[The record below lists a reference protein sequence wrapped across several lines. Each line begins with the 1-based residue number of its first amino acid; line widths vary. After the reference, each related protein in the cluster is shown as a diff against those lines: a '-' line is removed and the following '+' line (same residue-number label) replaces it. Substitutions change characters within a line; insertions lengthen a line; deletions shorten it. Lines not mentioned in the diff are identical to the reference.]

1 MKIHKLWAEN
11 VKSITKRLSLDLDAT
26 GLNVVT
32 APNES
37 GKTTLAQVLNY
48 LFQYKSTANS
58 QDIKDLKPYGKDVGP
73 LMGAEIEVNGQ
84 IYRIEKQWL
93 KDKKTEVELISPE
106 KRALSGN
113 DADKVIDQ
121 IFTEYLD
128 QTIWKMIQVAQA
140 DFDNFI
146 SSDLQEG
153 QRDSLR
159 HYLSLAVVDNEA
171 GSDESFYERAEAE
184 YLKWWTPK
192 DGKLASGNNSRGK
205 EISDKRKEL
214 KELEN
219 RVVDLGDK
227 ICKAAEIEVAI
238 VDNRESREV
247 LQSRK
252 RAQDANEE
260 LLTALKE
267 QKKRTDLMAEIA
279 KIRSENP
286 GLTNFSSEIYESIE
300 DDRALSE
307 RYLALN
313 AITLKAL
320 KKANIDINGEAVTL
334 EKDERREQKLESPL
348 RITIADLLEIEYV
361 ETKGKGA
368 QGLEEGHKKYLAN
381 LAKLGCSEFSEAQ
394 ALNRAFN
401 NLENKSGQLEDLLAA
416 YKVEDLQAI
425 IDKNNSIKTSLPNW
439 DKDITMPP
447 VSIAD
452 LEQVAQ
458 EVGKKEGRAEEIS
471 RFGWH
476 TELEESQEKILDNK
490 KRLERLNRE
499 AAAAKLLLETLDE
512 HKAAAEKDYSA
523 DFSKYINEIA
533 KSYYGEDVHFEVSD
547 SFEIISRRFG
557 LTEVEIKD
565 LSTGAKEQL
574 AILIRLALTQIMQV
588 EEAFPVIMDDEFA
601 HSDPDRIA
609 LMKNV
614 FKDFGDEQQFILF
627 TCYPDKFSSYRDA
640 KVIELGK
647 R

>member
-11 VKSITKRLSLDLDAT
+11 VKGITNRKELELEAT

-37 GKTTLAQVLNY
+37 GKTTLAQVPNY

-159 HYLSLAVVDNEA
+159 HYLSLAVVDDEA
-171 GSDESFYERAEAE
+171 GSDESFYEKAEAE

-214 KELEN
+214 KELES
-219 RVVDLGDK
+219 RVVDLENK
-227 ICKAAEIEVAI
+227 ISEAAEIEVAI

-252 RAQDANEE
+252 RAQDANKE
-260 LLTALKE
+260 LVTALKE
-267 QKKRTDLMAEIA
+267 QKKRTDLIAEIE
-279 KIRSENP
+279 KIKSENP
-286 GLTNFSSEIYESIE
+286 GLANFSSEIYESIE
-300 DDRALSE
+300 HDRALSE

-334 EKDERREQKLESPL
+334 EKDEKREQKLESPL

-361 ETKGKGA
+361 ESKGKGA

-401 NLENKSGQLEDLLAA
+401 NLDNKSGQLEDLLAT

-425 IDKNNSIKTSLPNW
+425 IDKNNSIKMSLPNW
-439 DKDITMPP
+439 DKDIAMPT

-476 TELEESQEKILDNK
+476 TELEESQEKILDIK
-490 KRLERLNRE
+490 RRLERLNRE

-512 HKAAAEKDYSA
+512 YKAAAEKDYSA

-547 SFEIISRRFG
+547 SFEIISRRLG
-557 LTEVEIKD
+557 VTEVAIKD

-574 AILIRLALTQIMQV
+574 AILIRLALTQIVQV

-601 HSDPDRIA
+601 HSDPNRIA
-609 LMKNV
+609 LMNNV
-614 FKDFGDEQQFILF
+614 FKDFGDQQQFILF

-640 KVIELGK
+640 KVIELG
-647 R
+647 

>member
-11 VKSITKRLSLDLDAT
+11 VKGITKRLVLDLDAT

-113 DADKVIDQ
+113 DADKVIDK

-159 HYLSLAVVDNEA
+159 HYLSLAVVDDEA

-205 EISDKRKEL
+205 EISDKREEL
-214 KELEN
+214 KDLESD
-219 RVVDLGDK
+219 VVGLKDK
-227 ICKAAEIEVAI
+227 ISKAAEIEVAI

-252 RAQDANEE
+252 RAQDANRE
-260 LLTALKE
+260 LVTALKE
-267 QKKRTDLMAEIA
+267 QKKRTDLIAEIE
-279 KIRSENP
+279 KIKSENP
-286 GLTNFSSEIYESIE
+286 GLANFSSEIYESIE

-320 KKANIDINGEAVTL
+320 NKASIEINGEAVTL
-334 EKDERREQKLESPL
+334 EKDEKREQKLESPL
-348 RITIADLLEIEYV
+348 RITIADLIEIEYV

-368 QGLEEGHKKYLAN
+368 QGLEDGHKRYIAN

-401 NLENKSGQLEDLLAA
+401 NFESKSAQLEVLLAA
-416 YKVEDLQAI
+416 SKVEELQEI
-425 IDKNNSIKTSLPNW
+425 IDRNNSIKASLPNW
-439 DKDITMPP
+439 DKDITMPL
-447 VSIAD
+447 VTTAD

-476 TELEESQEKILDNK
+476 TELEESQEKIVEINK
-490 KRLERLNRE
+490 CLERLNRE

-512 HKAAAEKDYSA
+512 HKAAAEKDYSE

-547 SFEIISRRFG
+547 SFEIISRRLG
-557 LTEVEIKD
+557 VTEVAIKD

-574 AILIRLALTQIMQV
+574 AILIRLALTQIVQV

-601 HSDPDRIA
+601 HSDPNRIA
-609 LMKNV
+609 LMNNV
-614 FKDFGDEQQFILF
+614 FKDFGDQQQFILF
-627 TCYPDKFSSYRDA
+627 TCYPDKFSSYKDV
-640 KVIELGK
+640 KVIELVQP
-647 R
+647 

>member
-11 VKSITKRLSLDLDAT
+11 VKGITKRKELELEAT

-32 APNES
+32 SPNES

-58 QDIKDLKPYGKDVGP
+58 QEIKDLKPNGKDVGP

-84 IYRIEKQWL
+84 MYRIEKQWL

-219 RVVDLGDK
+219 RVVDLENK
-227 ICKAAEIEVAI
+227 ISEAAEIEVAI

-252 RAQDANEE
+252 RAQDANKE

-267 QKKRTDLMAEIA
+267 QEKRTDLIAEIA

-286 GLTNFSSEIYESIE
+286 GLANFSSEIYESIE
-300 DDRALSE
+300 DDRTLSE

-320 KKANIDINGEAVTL
+320 KKANIEINGEAVTL

-361 ETKGKGA
+361 ETKGKGV

-394 ALNRAFN
+394 TLNRAFN

-439 DKDITMPP
+439 DKDIAMPP

-476 TELEESQEKILDNK
+476 TELEESQEKILDIK

-512 HKAAAEKDYSA
+512 HKAAAEKDYSE

-533 KSYYGEDVHFEVSD
+533 KSYYGEDVHFEVSE
-547 SFEIISRRFG
+547 SFEIISRRRG
-557 LTEVEIKD
+557 VTEVAIKD

-574 AILIRLALTQIMQV
+574 AILMRLALTQIVQV

-609 LMKNV
+609 LMNNV

-627 TCYPDKFSSYRDA
+627 TCYPEKFSSYEGA
-640 KVIELGK
+640 KVIELGH
-647 R
+647 

>member
-1 MKIHKLWAEN
+1 VKIHKLWAEN
-11 VKSITKRLSLDLDAT
+11 VKGITNRKELELEAT

-159 HYLSLAVVDNEA
+159 HYLSLAVVDDEA
-171 GSDESFYERAEAE
+171 GSDESFYEKAEAE

-214 KELEN
+214 KELES
-219 RVVDLGDK
+219 RVVDLGNK
-227 ICKAAEIEVAI
+227 ISEAAEIEVAI

-252 RAQDANEE
+252 RAQDANRE
-260 LLTALKE
+260 LVTALKE
-267 QKKRTDLMAEIA
+267 QKKRTDLIAEIE
-279 KIRSENP
+279 KIKSENP
-286 GLTNFSSEIYESIE
+286 SLANFSSEIYESIE
-300 DDRALSE
+300 HDRALSE

-320 KKANIDINGEAVTL
+320 KKANIEINGEAVTL
-334 EKDERREQKLESPL
+334 EKDEKREQKLESPL

-361 ETKGKGA
+361 ESKGKGA

-401 NLENKSGQLEDLLAA
+401 NLDNKSGQLEDLLAT
-416 YKVEDLQAI
+416 YRVEDLQAI

-439 DKDITMPP
+439 DKDIAMPT

-476 TELEESQEKILDNK
+476 TELEESQEKILDIK
-490 KRLERLNRE
+490 RRLERLNRE

-512 HKAAAEKDYSA
+512 YKAAAEKDYSA

-547 SFEIISRRFG
+547 SFEIISRRLG
-557 LTEVEIKD
+557 VTEVAIKD

-574 AILIRLALTQIMQV
+574 AILIRLALTQIVQV

-601 HSDPDRIA
+601 HSDPKRIA
-609 LMKNV
+609 LMNNV
-614 FKDFGDEQQFILF
+614 FKDFGDQQQFILF
-627 TCYPDKFSSYRDA
+627 TCYPDKFSSYKDA

-647 R
+647 

>member
-11 VKSITKRLSLDLDAT
+11 VKGITNRKELELEAT

-159 HYLSLAVVDNEA
+159 HYLSLAVVDDEA
-171 GSDESFYERAEAE
+171 GSDESFYEKAEAE

-214 KELEN
+214 KELES
-219 RVVDLGDK
+219 RVVDLENK
-227 ICKAAEIEVAI
+227 ISEAAEIEVAI

-252 RAQDANEE
+252 RAQDANKE
-260 LLTALKE
+260 LVTALKE
-267 QKKRTDLMAEIA
+267 QKKRTDLIAEIE
-279 KIRSENP
+279 KIKSENP
-286 GLTNFSSEIYESIE
+286 GLANFSSEIYESIE
-300 DDRALSE
+300 HDRALSE

-334 EKDERREQKLESPL
+334 EKDEKREQKLESPL

-361 ETKGKGA
+361 ESKGKGA

-401 NLENKSGQLEDLLAA
+401 NLDNKSGQLEDLLAT

-425 IDKNNSIKTSLPNW
+425 IDKNNSIRTSLPNW
-439 DKDITMPP
+439 DKDIAMPT

-476 TELEESQEKILDNK
+476 TELEESQEKILDIK
-490 KRLERLNRE
+490 RRLERLNRE

-512 HKAAAEKDYSA
+512 YKAAAEKDYSA

-533 KSYYGEDVHFEVSD
+533 ISYYGEDVHFEVSD
-547 SFEIISRRFG
+547 SFEIISRRLG
-557 LTEVEIKD
+557 VTEVAIKD

-574 AILIRLALTQIMQV
+574 AILIRLALTQIVQV

-601 HSDPDRIA
+601 HSDPNRIA
-609 LMKNV
+609 LMNNV
-614 FKDFGDEQQFILF
+614 FKDFGDQQQFILF

-640 KVIELGK
+640 KVIELG
-647 R
+647 

>member
-11 VKSITKRLSLDLDAT
+11 VKGISKRLVLDLDAT

-93 KDKKTEVELISPE
+93 KDKKTEVELISPD

-113 DADKVIDQ
+113 DADKVINQ
-121 IFTEYLD
+121 ILNEYLD

-146 SSDLQEG
+146 SSDLQES

-159 HYLSLAVVDNEA
+159 HYLSLAVVDDEA

-192 DGKLASGNNSRGK
+192 DGKLAAGTNSRGK
-205 EISDKRKEL
+205 EITDKRKDL
-214 KELEN
+214 KDLEEK
-219 RVVDLGDK
+219 VSDLDHN
-227 ICKAAEIEVAI
+227 ISEAAKVEEAI
-238 VDNRESREV
+238 VGNRESREV
-247 LQSRK
+247 LQK
-252 RAQDANEE
+252 RQQAQSSNKE
-260 LLTALKE
+260 LSAALQKQKE
-267 QKKRTDLMAEIA
+267 RIDLIA
-279 KIRSENP
+279 GIEKTRSDNP
-286 GLTNFSSEIYESIE
+286 GLANFSSEIYESIE

-320 KKANIDINGEAVTL
+320 KKSNIEINGEAVIL
-334 EKDERREQKLESPL
+334 EKDEKIEQKLESPL

-361 ETKGKGA
+361 ETTGKGA
-368 QGLEEGHKKYLAN
+368 QGLEEGHKRYLTN
-381 LAKLGCSEFSEAQ
+381 LAKLGCSEFSEAK
-394 ALNRAFN
+394 ALNLAFSN
-401 NLENKSGQLEDLLAA
+401 FERESGKLKDLLAA
-416 YKVEDLQAI
+416 HKIEELQAI
-425 IDKNNSIKTSLPNW
+425 IDKNYSIKTSLPNW
-439 DKDITMPP
+439 DKDITMPV

-476 TELEESQEKILDNK
+476 TELEESQEKIVDIK
-490 KRLERLNRE
+490 KRLERLTKE
-499 AAAAKLLLETLDE
+499 AAAAKFLLETLDE
-512 HKAAAEKDYSA
+512 HKAAAEKDYSV
-523 DFSKYINEIA
+523 DFSNHINKIA

-547 SFEIISRRFG
+547 SFEIISRRIG

-574 AILIRLALTQIMQV
+574 AILIRLALTQIVQV

-601 HSDPDRIA
+601 HSDPNRIT
-609 LMKNV
+609 LMNNV
-614 FKDFGDEQQFILF
+614 FRDFGDEQQFILF
-627 TCYPDKFSSYRDA
+627 TCYPDKFSSYKGA
-640 KVIELGK
+640 KVIELG